1 MYIQDQKF
9 YTYVLQNLEAP
20 FHFKLEVKPK
30 PPYGGDAVSND
41 FLKLDAVQTNAVR
54 ILLNS
59 FGARDLKEYPKN
71 GPKHEALLLYFTF
84 ENRKEAKAF
93 QDFIGDRS
101 KY

>member
-1 MYIQDQKF
+1 M
-9 YTYVLQNLEAP
+9 YVLQNLEAP

-30 PPYGGDAVSND
+30 PPHGVPVPEY
-41 FLKLDAVQTNAVR
+41 LQLDQVQVNAVR

-59 FGARDLKEYPKN
+59 FGVIDLKEYPKR
-71 GPKHEALLLYFTF
+71 GPQHETLLLYFTF

-93 QDFIGDRS
+93 QDFIGDRN

>member
-71 GPKHEALLLYFTF
+71 GPKHETLLLYFTF
-84 ENRKEAKAF
+84 
-93 QDFIGDRS
+93 
-101 KY
+101 